1 MITDS
6 YWLSFFAFFFVG
18 PSSVK
23 NKKKGKFDFQFN
35 LPSVTPWCTCVSAL
49 ATSAPADMNGK
60 TIHSRPNSGHSI

>member
-49 ATSAPADMNGK
+49 ATSSPL
-60 TIHSRPNSGHSI
+60 T